1 MVKIIN
7 VYLIPTSYINKEEVE
22 LLLRQQ
28 LQVELEL
35 YFNKD
40 NIGELTIYGSSDL
53 IGNLYTFSR
62 IMESDFATPLLIVM
76 VPRFDDNFLKL
87 IKESPVKSGVY
98 SAYDLLIKLNY
109 INNYQFPDIF
119 NEIDK
124 ELLDTARAFIECG
137 LNASAASR
145 MLYIHRNT
153 FNYRLKKFIDITKID
168 IRLVNNA
175 FFVYLLLSR

>member
-1 MVKIIN
+1 MVKTISA
-7 VYLIPTSYINKEEVE
+7 YLMPTSYINKEQVD

-40 NIGELTIYGSSDL
+40 NIGELTIYGNEDI
-53 IGNLYTFSR
+53 IGNLYTFNR
-62 IMESDFATPLLIVM
+62 IMESDFGTPILIVM
-76 VPRFDDNFLKL
+76 VPKFDSCFLDL
-87 IKESPVKSGVY
+87 IKHSPVRSGVF

-109 INNYQFPDIF
+109 KENYHFPEIF
-119 NEIDK
+119 SNIDK
-124 ELLDTARAFIECG
+124 EILDTAKAFIECG

-153 FNYRLKKFIDITKID
+153 FNYRLKKFIEITKID
-168 IRLVNNA
+168 VRLVNNA
-175 FFVYLLLSR
+175 FLVYLLLSK